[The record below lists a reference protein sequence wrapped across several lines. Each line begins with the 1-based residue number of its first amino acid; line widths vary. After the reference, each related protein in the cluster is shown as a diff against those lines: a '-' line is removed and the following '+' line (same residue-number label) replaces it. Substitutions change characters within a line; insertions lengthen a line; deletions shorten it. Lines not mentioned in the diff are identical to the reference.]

1 MSAAAGEGA
10 AAIAVIFEVELAS
23 GRAEDYLAHAAALR
37 THLEA
42 IDGFF
47 SVERFQ
53 SLAAPGKLL
62 SLSFWRDEAAVAR
75 WRNHEA
81 HRVAQE
87 AGRNGVFSD
96 YRLRVAA
103 VVRDYGM
110 RDHRE
115 HAPSDSRAFH
125 GPRG

>member
-1 MSAAAGEGA
+1 MSAAAGEGPP
-10 AAIAVIFEVELAS
+10 AIAVIFEVELAS

-37 THLEA
+37 TQLEA
-42 IDGFF
+42 IEGFV

-62 SLSFWRDEAAVAR
+62 SLSFWRDEAAVTR

-81 HRVAQE
+81 HRVAQA
-87 AGRNGVFSD
+87 AGRDGVFSD
-96 YRLRVAA
+96 YRLRIAA

-110 RDHRE
+110 RDQRE

-125 GPRG
+125 GG